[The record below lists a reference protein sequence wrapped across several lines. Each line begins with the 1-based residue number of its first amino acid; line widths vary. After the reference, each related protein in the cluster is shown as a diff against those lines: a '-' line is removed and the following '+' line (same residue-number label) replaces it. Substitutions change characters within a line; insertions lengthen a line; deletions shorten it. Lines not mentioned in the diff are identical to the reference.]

1 MGRLRRQANVV
12 DPPQTS
18 VAMQE
23 GHVYVLDLLAGL
35 VHIYATVHACAPRWP
50 SRQRCFIAPQGAPQH
65 GGRTPPSHAC
75 AKTSTVAL
83 GAVSLLSAC
92 MLYTQHI
99 RRPPRI
105 PQSCPNRS
113 SAIVHHCM
121 HPHSSILRE
130 AYRMHVERFV
140 VHSRRAPRLPFLRH
154 VGSAMPCMHNSCPR
168 CTDVARMHGVHV

>member
-1 MGRLRRQANVV
+1 MYLTSWRGWCIYMQQCMHVHRDGHQGNAASLRRKERRSMVAAHPRAMHVPKL
-12 DPPQTS
+12 PPLRS
-18 VAMQE
+18 VPCHCCRHACCTRSRVTAVGM
-23 GHVYVLDLLAGL
+23 HV
-35 VHIYATVHACAPRWP
+35 VHA
-50 SRQRCFIAPQGAPQH
+50 
-65 GGRTPPSHAC
+65 
-75 AKTSTVAL
+75 
-83 GAVSLLSAC
+83 AVSLLSAC

-154 VGSAMPCMHNSCPR
+154 VGSTMPCMHNSCPR